1 MYVLAYNLIRLLMAE
16 AAHHADVL
24 PRQLSFKHTL
34 QVWVAWSGRQFLSE
48 ASEDTAGLF
57 MLIAQV
63 RLGDR
68 PGRLEPRMIKRRPN
82 RYTFLGAP
90 RWKARRRIKRC
101 GHAKK
106 LRA

>member
-1 MYVLAYNLIRLLMAE
+1 MAE
-16 AAHHADVL
+16 AAHQAGVL

-63 RLGDR
+63 RVADR
-68 PGRLEPRMIKRRPN
+68 PGRLEPRLIKRRPN